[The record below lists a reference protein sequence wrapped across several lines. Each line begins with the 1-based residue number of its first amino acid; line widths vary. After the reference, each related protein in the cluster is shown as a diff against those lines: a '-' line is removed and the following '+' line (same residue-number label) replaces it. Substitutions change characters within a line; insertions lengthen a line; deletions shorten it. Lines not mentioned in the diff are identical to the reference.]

1 MGYCSSIFKVLELSN
16 VENIKKLTR
25 VEHFFPTLFL
35 TVLFYCLNSRNIQ
48 LDWSSLA
55 SLILTK
61 YMNLNIQMKEFLE
74 LEAFKRLPY
83 SSAKNQLNVNS
94 HNPIKLF
101 LDVLIVIVIVIV
113 IPLGCDHS

>member
-61 YMNLNIQMKEFLE
+61 YMNIQMKEFIE
-74 LEAFKRLPY
+74 LEAFKRLRS
-83 SSAKNQLNVNS
+83 SSAKHQLIVNS
-94 HNPIKLF
+94 HDPMKLF
-101 LDVLIVIVIVIV
+101 LDVLIVI
-113 IPLGCDHS
+113 